1 MTDKYSDFTPDD
13 EFKKKEQEQ
22 KDELQKETDKF
33 LEDKYSNYSISDEHK
48 IRELEQEKQLAKSTT
63 EEYKKLASSSKK
75 KLKILSVSA
84 MIVIG
89 IFGGFI
95 FSDSNNDSV
104 MLGDDTMRSGFVIQN
119 LRGDTIDTW
128 ISWKVSEGDLFH
140 VHVEDS
146 DYITEERADAIF
158 ETIMSDEVLE
168 IDDSLLHKGP
178 KGSSSE
184 YFVGWNG
191 ALNSIDNVDSPLPKN
206 LHFHITDKGE
216 GDIII
221 KLTNLSNVDGYSG
234 YTKAIVDESQN
245 QILKATITIYNIESI
260 SIEQLKTILR
270 HELGHGFGL
279 AHSTA
284 PEDLMYPTIN
294 TDYPY
299 ISDCDL
305 DAISSLYDG
314 GESSQVICEK

>member
-1 MTDKYSDFTPDD
+1 MTDKYSDFTPD
-13 EFKKKEQEQ
+13 ENFEKKQQEQ
-22 KDELQKETDKF
+22 KDELQKETDKL
-33 LEDKYSNYSISDEHK
+33 LEDKYSNYDISDEHK
-48 IRELEQEKQLAKSTT
+48 IKELEQEKQLAQSTT
-63 EEYKKLASSSKK
+63 EEYKKIAKSSKK
-75 KLKILSVSA
+75 KLTVLAVSTIIA
-84 MIVIG
+84 IG
-89 IFGGFI
+89 IFGGYI
-95 FSDSNNDSV
+95 YSDFTDDSV
-104 MLGDDTMRSGFVIQN
+104 VLGDAPRSQFVIQN

-128 ISWKVSEGDLFH
+128 IAWKVSEGDLFH

-221 KLTNLSNVDGYSG
+221 KLTNLSNADGYSG
-234 YTKAIVDESQN
+234 YTKAIVDEEQH

-284 PEDLMYPTIN
+284 PEDLMSPTIT

-305 DAISSLYDG
+305 DAIASLYDG
-314 GESSQVICEK
+314 EQTSQVICEK

>member
-13 EFKKKEQEQ
+13 NFEKKQQEQ
-22 KDELQKETDKF
+22 KDELQKETDKL
-33 LEDKYSNYSISDEHK
+33 LEDKYSNYTISDEHK
-48 IRELEQEKQLAKSTT
+48 IKELEQERQLAQSTT
-63 EEYKKLASSSKK
+63 EEYKQLANSSKK

-89 IFGGFI
+89 IFGGLI
-95 FSDSNNDSV
+95 YSDFTDDSV
-104 MLGDDTMRSGFVIQN
+104 VLGDAPRSQFVIQN

-146 DYITEERADAIF
+146 DYVTEERADAIF

-191 ALNSIDNVDSPLPKN
+191 ALNSIENVDSPLPKN

-234 YTKAIVDESQN
+234 YTKAIVDEDQH
-245 QILKATITIYNIESI
+245 QILKATITIYNIESL

>member
-1 MTDKYSDFTPDD
+1 MTDKYSDFTPD
-13 EFKKKEQEQ
+13 ENFEKKQQEQ
-22 KDELQKETDKF
+22 KDELQKETDKL
-33 LEDKYSNYSISDEHK
+33 LEDKYSNYDISDEHK
-48 IRELEQEKQLAKSTT
+48 IKELEQEKQLAQSTT
-63 EEYKKLASSSKK
+63 EEYKQLANSSKK

-89 IFGGFI
+89 IFGGLI
-95 FSDSNNDSV
+95 YSDFTDDSV
-104 MLGDDTMRSGFVIQN
+104 VLGDAPRSQFVIQN

-146 DYITEERADAIF
+146 DYVTEERADAIF

-191 ALNSIDNVDSPLPKN
+191 ALNSIENVDSPLPKN

-234 YTKAIVDESQN
+234 YTKAIVDEDQH
-245 QILKATITIYNIESI
+245 QILKATITIYNIESL